1 MFDKQLEP
9 RHCAPTGAEQTMD
22 RLHLMAVFV
31 AVAEEEGF
39 AGGSRRLGMSAPSV
53 TRAIAELEQHLGVK
67 LFNRTTRF
75 VRMTEAG
82 QRYLDDCRRVIAA
95 ADEADQA
102 AFGFNAEP
110 RGRITITSSV
120 MFGRLFVMPGVI
132 EYMKRYPD
140 VEVSAL
146 FVDRV
151 VNLLEEGVDIAIRI
165 GELPDSSYKAIK
177 VGSVRR
183 VVCASP
189 AYLSQYGVPQ
199 APEELSQH
207 QFVLPSGLNPV
218 AEFKF
223 VQDNSQLL
231 VKLKP
236 KLVVSDNAS
245 AINAVVNGLGISNFI
260 SYQIA
265 SELMDGSLKIVLS
278 EYEIKPVPV
287 HILHSEGRYAVAKIR
302 YFVDLMAEKLRANP
316 ALN

>member
-1 MFDKQLEP
+1 
-9 RHCAPTGAEQTMD
+9 MD
-22 RLHLMAVFV
+22 RLHLMTVFV

-53 TRAIAELEQHLGVK
+53 TRAIADLEHHLGVK

-102 AFGFNAEP
+102 AIGFNAEP
-110 RGRITITSSV
+110 RGRIAITSSV
-120 MFGRLFVMPGVI
+120 LFGRLFVLPGVI
-132 EYMKRYPD
+132 EYMRRYPD

-151 VNLLEEGVDIAIRI
+151 VNLLEEGVDIAVRL
-165 GELPDSSYKAIK
+165 GELPDSNYKAIK
-177 VGSVRR
+177 VGLVRR

-189 AYLSQYGVPQ
+189 AYFSQYGVPQ
-199 APEELSQH
+199 APEDLSQH
-207 QFVLPSGLNPV
+207 QIVLPSGLNHV

-223 VQDNSQLL
+223 VRDGNPFS

-236 KLVVSDNAS
+236 KLVASDITS
-245 AINAVVNGLGISNFI
+245 AIDAAVSGLGISNFI

-265 SELMDGSLKIVLS
+265 PELADGTLKIILS
-278 EYEIKPVPV
+278 EFELKPVPV
-287 HILHSEGRYAVAKIR
+287 HILHSEGRHAVAKVR
-302 YFVDLMAEKLRANP
+302 YLVDLMVETLRANP

>member
-1 MFDKQLEP
+1 
-9 RHCAPTGAEQTMD
+9 MD
-22 RLHLMAVFV
+22 RLHLMTVFV

-53 TRAIAELEQHLGVK
+53 TRAIADLEQHLGVK

-82 QRYLDDCRRVIAA
+82 QRYLEDCRRVIAA

-102 AFGFNAEP
+102 AIGFNAEP
-110 RGRITITSSV
+110 RGRISITSSV
-120 MFGRLFVMPGVI
+120 MFGRLFVMPGVV

-151 VNLLEEGVDIAIRI
+151 VNLLEEGIDIAIRL

-189 AYLSQYGVPQ
+189 AYLSRFGVPQ
-199 APEELSQH
+199 TPEELSQH
-207 QFVLPSGLNPV
+207 QIVLPSGLNPA
-218 AEFKF
+218 AEFRFLKGGNPF
-223 VQDNSQLL
+223 SVR
-231 VKLKP
+231 LKP
-236 KLVVSDNAS
+236 RLVSSDISS
-245 AINAVVNGLGISNFI
+245 AINAAVNGLGISNFI

-265 SELMDGSLKIVLS
+265 SELMDGSLKIILS
-278 EYEIKPVPV
+278 EYEMKPVPV
-287 HILHSEGRYAVAKIR
+287 HILHSEGRHAVAKIR
-302 YFVDLMAEKLRANP
+302 YFVDLMAETLRANP